1 MNRRL
6 AQGFSPRP
14 LHGSPARSTAPRGA
28 GAHPPG
34 AWLDAVVAIGANLG
48 ERADTIEAAIDELR
62 RLPLVASVRAAPVI
76 ESVAVKPDGPDED
89 APTYLNTVALLRTR
103 LAPSVLLAQLNRIEA
118 EHGRVRVERWGDRTL
133 DLDLI
138 AYGDVRSDDPRLTLP
153 HPRAAERP
161 FVLDPWLAV
170 DADAVLPGH
179 GPVAALSAALSAES
193 GAAS

>member
-6 AQGFSPRP
+6 AQGFT
-14 LHGSPARSTAPRGA
+14 PAGVWS
-28 GAHPPG
+28 
-34 AWLDAVVAIGANLG
+34 DAVVAIGANLG
-48 ERADTIEAAIDELR
+48 ARAETIDAAIDELR
-62 RLPLVASVRAAPVI
+62 QLPLVAAVRAAPVI

-103 LAPSVLLAQLNRIEA
+103 MAPSVLLSHLHRIEA
-118 EHGRVRVERWGDRTL
+118 EHGRVRAERWGDRTL

-138 AYGDVRSDDPRLTLP
+138 AYGDVRSTDPRLTLP
-153 HPRAAERP
+153 HPRAAERS

-179 GPVAALSAALSAES
+179 GAVAELSAAL
-193 GAAS
+193 GATS